1 MKINQ
6 DTLSILSMLDVSP
19 GGKQVRIVEQLDRK
33 TYSAVDKVLQAL
45 GGKWSRGQK
54 AHLFDASV
62 TDRLDDVI
70 TMGAVE
76 TARNTGFFE
85 TPVPIVRDMLKKAR
99 VSPGM
104 RVLEPSAGTGRIVR
118 ELLAI
123 KCEVVAVERDPLRAS
138 KIADDVASSQR
149 LTVLTKDFL
158 ECHRLTIEVAMRG
171 TATGASV
178 MHGFDRVVMNP
189 PFIGTQHLDHVRAAH
204 AMLSSRGL
212 LVSILP
218 SSIDFRRDRKHTEFR
233 EWIANLGGEVS
244 TMMPGS
250 FKESGTSVATLMVVV
265 PSVASRTLKLEGQRH
280 VD

>member
-1 MKINQ
+1 
-6 DTLSILSMLDVSP
+6 MLEVSP
-19 GGKQVRIVEQLDRK
+19 GGKQVRIVEKLDRK

-45 GGKWSRGQK
+45 GGKWSRGSK
-54 AHLFDASV
+54 AHLFDESIA
-62 TDRLDDVI
+62 DRIDDVI

-76 TARNTGFFE
+76 TARDTGFFE
-85 TPVPIVRDMLKKAR
+85 TPVPIARDMIKK
-99 VSPGM
+99 VGVNSGM

-123 KCEVVAVERDPLRAS
+123 KCEVVAVERDPLRATQ
-138 KIADDVASSQR
+138 IASYVDVASSRR

-171 TATGASV
+171 ADTYASV

-189 PFIGTQHLDHVRAAH
+189 PFIGTQHLDHVRTAH
-204 AMLSSRGL
+204 AMLAPRGL

-218 SSIDFRRDRKHTEFR
+218 SSVDFRRDRKHTEFR
-233 EWIANLGGEVS
+233 EWIAGLGGEAS

-250 FKESGTSVATLMVVV
+250 FKESGTSVNTLMVVV
-265 PSVASRTLKLEGQRH
+265 PAAASRNLTLEG
-280 VD
+280 